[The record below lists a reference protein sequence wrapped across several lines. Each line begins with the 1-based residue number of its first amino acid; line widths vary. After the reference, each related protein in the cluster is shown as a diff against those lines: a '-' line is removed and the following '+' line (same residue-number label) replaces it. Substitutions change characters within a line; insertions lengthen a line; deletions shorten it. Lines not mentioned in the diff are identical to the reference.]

1 MSNACAGLRSRNSL
15 SDLSLSYQQSL
26 ESLCFSRVRQ
36 PAPYGYIHCYSLG
49 EEVRMNRKF
58 SVLAVLLVLFAV
70 ACGSMNR
77 VLPSEV
83 DAKAMEAD
91 VRSKI
96 AEAVPEKTFAVEVTV
111 DNHAVVTL
119 SGHAASQS
127 DINKIVDAA
136 KSVSGVKSVI
146 NNLHVK

>member
-1 MSNACAGLRSRNSL
+1 MGPVRSLAQPRSSDGKFLPEVWNRSIYIVWPGHCSSNRQEATMYR
-15 SDLSLSYQQSL
+15 
-26 ESLCFSRVRQ
+26 RV
-36 PAPYGYIHCYSLG
+36 ST
-49 EEVRMNRKF
+49 
-58 SVLAVLLVLFAV
+58 LALFLVLFGV

-91 VRSKI
+91 VRGKI
-96 AEAVPEKTFAVEVTV
+96 AEAVPSKTFAIEVQV

-119 SGHAASQS
+119 SGHADSQS

-136 KSVSGVKSVI
+136 KSVSGVKQVI
-146 NNLHVK
+146 NNIHVKS

>member
-1 MSNACAGLRSRNSL
+1 MTKKL
-15 SDLSLSYQQSL
+15 SFLIV
-26 ESLCFSRVRQ
+26 F
-36 PAPYGYIHCYSLG
+36 
-49 EEVRMNRKF
+49 
-58 SVLAVLLVLFAV
+58 LVIFGV

-77 VLPSEV
+77 VLPSQV

-91 VRSKI
+91 VRGKI
-96 AEAVPEKTFAVEVTV
+96 AQAVPEKTFAVEVDV

-136 KSVSGVKSVI
+136 KSVSGVQRVI
-146 NNLHVK
+146 NKIHVQ

>member
-1 MSNACAGLRSRNSL
+1 M
-15 SDLSLSYQQSL
+15 
-26 ESLCFSRVRQ
+26 
-36 PAPYGYIHCYSLG
+36 H
-49 EEVRMNRKF
+49 RKLTA
-58 SVLAVLLVLFAV
+58 LAVFLVLFTA

-96 AEAVPEKTFAVEVTV
+96 AEVVPEKTFAIEVKV

-119 SGHAASQS
+119 EGHARNQS

-136 KSVSGVKSVI
+136 RSVSGVRRVI
-146 NNLHVK
+146 NRIHVQT

>member
-1 MSNACAGLRSRNSL
+1 
-15 SDLSLSYQQSL
+15 
-26 ESLCFSRVRQ
+26 
-36 PAPYGYIHCYSLG
+36 
-49 EEVRMNRKF
+49 MNRKL
-58 SVLAVLLVLFAV
+58 SAVAVVFLVLFSV

-91 VRSKI
+91 VRGKI

-119 SGHAASQS
+119 GGHAKVQS
-127 DINKIVDAA
+127 DIDKIVAAA
-136 KSVSGVKSVI
+136 KSVSGVTRVI
-146 NNLHVK
+146 NNIHVE